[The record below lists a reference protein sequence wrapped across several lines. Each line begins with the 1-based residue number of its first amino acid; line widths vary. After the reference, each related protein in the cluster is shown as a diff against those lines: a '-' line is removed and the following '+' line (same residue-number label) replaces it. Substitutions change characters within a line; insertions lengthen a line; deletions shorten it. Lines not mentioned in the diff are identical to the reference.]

1 MGHAKTGSESTYM
14 AGNKPGYAK
23 ERRDGAKSRNLQPLR
38 RLLPFVLKYPW
49 RLTLTIAFLVIASLS
64 SLGIPAIAGKIIDK
78 GFIEKNLDQVTQY
91 GWWALVVA
99 AVMAVTSAG
108 RFYFISTVG
117 ERVLTDLRRGV
128 FDHLLTLDAS
138 FYDLNRV
145 GELTS
150 RLSGDVATIRGA
162 IGTNLSMTLRGII
175 TLIGALVL
183 MALTSPYLT
192 LAVVIIVPSIIMPVL
207 LIAKRLRRMSRK
219 TQDALADMSAMAS
232 EALGATKTIKSFV
245 QEPEQSRLYGELAES
260 SYEAEMSRLGA
271 RATLLG
277 LMMFLATAALVFLI
291 WWGAKSVFDGS
302 ITAGELAQFMI
313 YALMA
318 SNALTSLSDTL
329 GTLHTVAGATERLV
343 EILDTEPAIRAPA
356 NPIPLPVPSPGTVAF
371 EDVSFAYKTRDSDR
385 VIQNVSFSVGTG
397 ETVALV
403 GGSGAGKSTIFALVQ
418 RFYDVTHGR
427 IVVDGVDIRQTDM
440 VDLRRRFAY
449 VEQEPTIFAGT
460 IADNI
465 RFGKPEASL
474 EEIEAAATA
483 ALVDDYVRDLPNGYD
498 SIVGERGVMLSGG
511 QKQRLAIARALL
523 KNAPILLLDEATS
536 ALDAESERLVQVA
549 LERLMKGRT
558 TLVIAHRLAT
568 IRDADR
574 ILVLEKGKLIDQG
587 THDQLVR
594 KGGRYAELARLQFRD
609 EVVPAVA
616 E

>member
-1 MGHAKTGSESTYM
+1 M
-14 AGNKPGYAK
+14 AGKKPGYAK
-23 ERRDGAKSRNLQPLR
+23 RRRDGAKSRDLRPLR

-49 RLTLTIAFLVIASLS
+49 RLSLTIAFLVIASLT

-78 GFIEKNLDQVTQY
+78 GFVEKNLDQVTQY
-91 GWWALVVA
+91 GWLALLVA
-99 AVMAVTSAG
+99 AVMALTSAG

-162 IGTNLSMTLRGII
+162 IGTNLSMTLRGVI
-175 TLIGALVL
+175 TLIGALAL
-183 MALTSPYLT
+183 MAMTSPYLT
-192 LAVVIIVPSIIMPVL
+192 LAVVIIIPSIILPVL
-207 LIAKRLRRMSRK
+207 LIARRLRRMSRK
-219 TQDALADMSAMAS
+219 TQDALADMSAMTS

-245 QEPEQSRLYGELAES
+245 QETVQSRLYGELAES

-277 LMMFLATAALVFLI
+277 TMMFLATAALVALI
-291 WWGAKSVFDGS
+291 WWGAKLVFDGS

-318 SNALTSLSDTL
+318 SNALSSLSDTV
-329 GTLHTVAGATERLV
+329 GTLHTVGGATERLV
-343 EILDTEPAIRAPA
+343 EILDTEPTIRSPA
-356 NPIPLPVPSPGTVAF
+356 NPVPLPVPSPGTVAF
-371 EDVSFAYKTRDSDR
+371 EDVSFTYGTRDNER
-385 VIQNVSFSVGTG
+385 VLQTVSFSVGTG

-418 RFYDVTHGR
+418 RFYDVTEGR
-427 IVVDGVDIRQTDM
+427 IVVDGVDIRETEM
-440 VDLRRRFAY
+440 VELRRRFAY

-465 RFGKPEASL
+465 RFGKPDASL